1 MENTMRDLINLIEN
15 VLTEAAVGMSAN
27 EIKKYQWR
35 FDKFI
40 EYITQRKPFTT
51 VDGKEVLIAPGEAKR
66 FQQLYNNSEFTGA
79 LQAKQTDGNLIA
91 LSSLAKTKDFG
102 GAAVAFGQ
110 DASTG
115 GKEALLVKPSQIG
128 IVDKNIPATDLYNF
142 IKTNPVLNSTEYG
155 KVVIQLADYIVSGE
169 QVIFPEDYQSKD
181 KEKIRKAIVDYAGEY
196 LGVLALLYYRSDFPK
211 REEFNQW
218 LDGTTDDLIINFPS
232 KANTNLADSFA
243 TIVNPKTQ
251 HALNIS
257 SKGTGGGAAPAIS
270 GLKLPDSVKNNPRYK
285 VVTQFVQLCQE
296 EGTIPQ
302 AFSVMD
308 LLYANN
314 PKSID
319 KKWHAFLPFA
329 TQSPKLQLL
338 AKQSIDN
345 KKNRIDTP
353 LPSKYSRL
361 FGDLDAAETASDG
374 GKLVYSIKKEVA
386 DAVNSKDAIPEFK
399 SAILEILEM
408 NFIQQYTDYTRG
420 ELLFATQWPAKLSG
434 EISVVNKSSSVD
446 PTAGGFSFKLG
457 RPTAA
462 DSGIDTGSSA
472 NLGTTAEPDTAKLDA
487 VADTPR
493 LTGPGARAAKTNRE
507 PKMDRDT
514 LGREKRN

>member
-1 MENTMRDLINLIEN
+1 MREFINIIQN
-15 VLTEAAVGMSAN
+15 LTEAAVGMSAN

-51 VDGKEVLIAPGEAKR
+51 VDGGEALIDPREAKR
-66 FQQLYNNSEFTGA
+66 FKQMYDNGEFTGA
-79 LQAKQTDGNLIA
+79 LQARQTDGEPIA

-128 IVDKNIPATDLYNF
+128 ICDKNIPASDLYEF
-142 IKTNPVLNSTEYG
+142 IRTNPVLKSTEYG
-155 KVVIQLADYIVSGE
+155 RVVIQLADYIVAGE
-169 QVIFPEDYQSKD
+169 YVMLPEEYQEKD

-196 LGVLALLYYRSDFPK
+196 LGVLALLYNRSRFPK
-211 REEFNQW
+211 RAEFNQW
-218 LDGTTDDLIINFPS
+218 LGGTTDDLIINFPL

-243 TIVNPKTQ
+243 TIINPKTQ
-251 HALNIS
+251 HTLNIS

-270 GLKLPDSVKNNPRYK
+270 GLKLPDYVKKNPNYK
-285 VVTQFVQLCQE
+285 VVTNFVQLCQQ
-296 EGTIPQ
+296 EGTIQQ
-302 AFSVMD
+302 AFSIMD
-308 LLYANN
+308 LLYATN

-338 AKQSIDN
+338 AKQSLDN

-353 LPSKYSRL
+353 LPNKYSKL
-361 FGDLDAAETASDG
+361 FNDLATTESASDG

-386 DAVNSKDAIPEFK
+386 DAVNNKDAIPEFK
-399 SAILEILEM
+399 AAILEILEM
-408 NFIQQYTDYTRG
+408 NFIQQYTDYASG
-420 ELLFATQWPAKLSG
+420 QLLFATQWPAKLDG
-434 EISVVNKSSSVD
+434 DISVVNKSSAVD

-457 RPTAA
+457 RTD
-462 DSGIDTGSSA
+462 DSVSSEPGEPYIDTDDNSGQD
-472 NLGTTAEPDTAKLDA
+472 LTTVAKNI
-487 VADTPR
+487 VNPVR
-493 LTGPGARAAKTNRE
+493 K
-507 PKMDRDT
+507 
-514 LGREKRN
+514 EKETSVRSKRK